1 MELITYLNFLL
12 LLYRKKDCTR
22 LLKNNQ
28 IIRLKRQKSFS
39 SILLVIP
46 EILFILM
53 MLWESFGASII
64 ILSITGLL
72 SFPLTLS
79 LSLSLSLSNISFYV
93 VTVHFGIWDK
103 SDLVSVNHRAHGNLP
118 TFNNVLLC
126 SMGAINLKPFE
137 CR

>member
-1 MELITYLNFLL
+1 MELIPYLNFLL
-12 LLYRKKDCTR
+12 FLYRKKDCTR
-22 LLKNNQ
+22 LLQNNQ
-28 IIRLKRQKSFS
+28 ITRLKRQNAFS

-53 MLWESFGASII
+53 MLGESFGASII
-64 ILSITGLL
+64 ILYITGLL

-79 LSLSLSLSNISFYV
+79 LSLSLISFSV